1 MAKVEQLHNE
11 THRNIKITKKNDV
24 SDLSTQNVLP
34 IVLGEFA
41 SAAMEFPIY
50 FVKNPENEQ
59 YQVIALMGIQR
70 GENLF
75 VKDGKW
81 DASYMPARY
90 THAPFGLLRNSQDE
104 NQFGIALDV
113 ESELVSETDGEALF
127 NDAGEETEFLKKQKE
142 AMGKYLEQE
151 RFTMMFAKE
160 LAAKDLLITRTI
172 NVSLGEKKMDI
183 DGISMVDEDKLKALS
198 DEDFLD
204 LRKKGMMSSIYTHLF
219 STRQMNNLLRR
230 KAAALNAQQ

>member
-1 MAKVEQLHNE
+1 MAKIEQLHNE
-11 THRNIKITKKNDV
+11 KHRNIRITKKNDV
-24 SDLSTQNVLP
+24 SDLTNQNVLP

-41 SAAMEFPIY
+41 AAAMEFPIY

-59 YQVIALMGIQR
+59 FQVIALMGIQR

-90 THAPFGLLRNSQDE
+90 THAPFGLLRNSEDE

-113 ESELVSETDGEALF
+113 ENELVSETDGEALF
-127 NDAGEETEFLKKQKE
+127 DENGEETEFLKKQKE

-160 LAAKDLLITRTI
+160 LAEKDLLVTRTI

-183 DGISMVDEDKLKALS
+183 DGVAMIDEEKLKGLS

-204 LRKKGMMSSIYTHLF
+204 LRKKGMMASIYTHLF

-230 KAAALNAQQ
+230 KAAVLNEQQ